1 MGQGQRGNPRRIRR
15 SHELSGLLFDTSLYI
30 ESRRAHRPGL
40 LDPHDY
46 PGQPIYLSA
55 VVGHELYVGAVE
67 RPERRFVDRLWTRF
81 ERAGRLLVPS
91 ASDWLNA
98 GLVIQEIAQ
107 QRGYEL
113 VGRARLTNDALLAM
127 SAWRLG
133 MIVLT
138 LNARDFSLLASNRPF
153 HWAVPEGVT

>member
-30 ESRRAHRPGL
+30 ESRRSKRPSL

-46 PGQPIYLSA
+46 PGQPIYLSS
-55 VVGHELYVGAVE
+55 VVGHELYVGATE

-98 GLVIQEIAQ
+98 GLVIQEIGE
-107 QRGYEL
+107 QRGYDL

-133 MIVLT
+133 LTVLT
-138 LNARDFSLLASNRPF
+138 LNARDFSLLASHRRFAWRLAESP
-153 HWAVPEGVT
+153 T